1 MNFSELKDFLVNR
14 MRMSHIYQP
23 VMLMTLLNEG
33 GSASI
38 ETISKTLLIEDKSQ
52 QEYYGNNTK
61 NMVKN
66 MKMKISRYMQEG
78 H

>member
-23 VMLMTLLNEG
+23 VMLLTLLNEG
-33 GSASI
+33 GSAAI

-52 QEYYGNNTK
+52 QVYYGNITK

>member
-23 VMLMTLLNEG
+23 VMLLTLLNEG

-52 QEYYGNNTK
+52 QEYYGNITK
-61 NMVKN
+61 NMVKD

>member
-14 MRMSHIYQP
+14 MRMSHNYQP
-23 VMLMTLLNEG
+23 VMLLTLLNEG

-52 QEYYGNNTK
+52 QEYYGNITK

>member
-23 VMLMTLLNEG
+23 VMLLTLLNEG

-52 QEYYGNNTK
+52 QEYYGNITK

>member
-1 MNFSELKDFLVNR
+1 MNFSQLKDFLVNR

-52 QEYYGNNTK
+52 QEYYGNITK

>member
-52 QEYYGNNTK
+52 QEYYGNITK

>member
-14 MRMSHIYQP
+14 MRLSHIYQP
-23 VMLMTLLNEG
+23 VMLLTLLNEG

-52 QEYYGNNTK
+52 QEYYGNITK